1 MTQIKS
7 ALERVILD
15 LDNWCDTYHPSMY
28 TDPTKSLKVIANRVR
43 HALGQQDE
51 MEEIDPSLIIKD
63 NDCIY
68 YFGIKYKRV
77 EPPKME
83 LLFKAST
90 HIIDYNKQTYYRI
103 EKENLPPV
111 WYRRSKTD
119 EGSHKLVHITDK
131 ETGRLLELMYLG
143 DVNQ

>member
-1 MTQIKS
+1 MKPM
-7 ALERVILD
+7 A
-15 LDNWCDTYHPSMY
+15 
-28 TDPTKSLKVIANRVR
+28 
-43 HALGQQDE
+43 
-51 MEEIDPSLIIKD
+51 EEIDPTQIIKD
-63 NDCIY
+63 GNFLY
-68 YFGIKYKRV
+68 YRGEKYEKV
-77 EPPKME
+77 KEPPKME

-131 ETGRLLELMYLG
+131 ETERLLELMYLG